1 MLKKV
6 RFRNIVHVLKK
17 LFSIQNCPFPENSS
31 TFENMSIVHFP
42 YIFPEIMSHS
52 EFSHATF
59 FPSNFFQS
67 SNICQRL
74 TLLAVEVKRESSSLL
89 LGFPKKRKRR
99 KKKKD
104 LVVLGVLG
112 PFRSRTLHP
121 PLSAQ
126 PPLLDLRTHLSK
138 SQCVE
143 ERARTQLQCAKA
155 RARPRAFCRRRSWR
169 DPWQP

>member
-1 MLKKV
+1 MSLKSK
-6 RFRNIVHVLKK
+6 RSL
-17 LFSIQNCPFPENSS
+17 
-31 TFENMSIVHFP
+31 P
-42 YIFPEIMSHS
+42 YICPEKMSHS

-59 FPSNFFQS
+59 LPSNFFQS

-74 TLLAVEVKRESSSLL
+74 TSPAVEVKRESSSLRSFSVFQRR
-89 LGFPKKRKRR
+89 GSDAKRR
-99 KKKKD
+99 RTWWCWVCQVLSD
-104 LVVLGVLG
+104 LELYI
-112 PFRSRTLHP
+112 P
-121 PLSAQ
+121 PPAQ